1 LFAMASFSG
10 SQDWNEVSWN
20 DGGKAHQGSK
30 KQELQKAARA
40 GHLEA
45 EKKVGAGGN
54 KQVSAIGT
62 PVNAARLEESEEL
75 KVSTVSL
82 ELRKLLQQER
92 MKANLKQQEL
102 AQACNLKATV
112 IQDYEAGKAI
122 PNSQLLG
129 AMERAI
135 KQKNPEFQLGTFTK
149 AHKSAVDKDKAKRA
163 AAEGADTG
171 KAAPGAGTKV
181 GASAVSSGPKPV
193 SRRF

>member
-1 LFAMASFSG
+1 MSQFQ
-10 SQDWNEVSWN
+10 QDWNEVGWT

-40 GHLEA
+40 GNLDA
-45 EKKVGAGGN
+45 EKKIGAGSN

-62 PVNAARLEESEEL
+62 PVNAGKLEESEEL

-149 AHKSAVDKDKAKRA
+149 AHKSAVEKDKAKRA
-163 AAEGADTG
+163 AAEGAE
-171 KAAPGAGTKV
+171 KAVSSSAAKV
-181 GASAVSSGPKPV
+181 GASAVSSGPKPIA
-193 SRRF
+193 RRF